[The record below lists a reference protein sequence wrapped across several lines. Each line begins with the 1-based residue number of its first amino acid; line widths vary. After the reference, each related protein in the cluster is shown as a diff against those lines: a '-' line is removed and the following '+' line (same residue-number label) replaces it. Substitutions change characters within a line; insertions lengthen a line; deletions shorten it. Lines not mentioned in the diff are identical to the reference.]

1 MKNKS
6 IEILALTILCSLLAT
21 TKIVPVKAAP
31 SSDGAKSKS
40 KPLKDTKLLENTPL
54 FESTKFRIA
63 FITTLSMTG
72 LAILIG
78 TGKSIK
84 YYNFQQE
91 EQEQEPE
98 ESKIEID
105 QKAVLNENNTKEN
118 DDRVNGAGNKELE
131 SQTETPEQQVEQLV
145 KQETSPNSYQQW
157 PLDDPKADYRRVYQ
171 NLQQQV
177 YQSPDFANNPTWE
190 VDTWEVDVEIAI
202 MILSKSPNNFE
213 QVKKVLLESDRVRE
227 WKQSL
232 PQEEFKTKTSEYI
245 EKANNWAQDL
255 QKWRTSQ
262 SSERELSSK

>member
-6 IEILALTILCSLLAT
+6 LEILALTILCSLLVT

-31 SSDGAKSKS
+31 SSKDGKSKS

-54 FESTKFRIA
+54 FESKKFRIA

-84 YYNFQQE
+84 YNNSQE
-91 EQEQEPE
+91 EE
-98 ESKIEID
+98 EELKTDSNQKPVSK
-105 QKAVLNENNTKEN
+105 ENNTKEN
-118 DDRVNGAGNKELE
+118 NDRVSGAGSKELE
-131 SQTETPEQQVEQLV
+131 SETKTPEHQVETSVQ
-145 KQETSPNSYQQW
+145 QETSPNSSQQW
-157 PLDDPKADYRRVYQ
+157 PLDDPKADYQQVYQ

-190 VDTWEVDVEIAI
+190 VDSWEVDVEIAI
-202 MILSKSPNNFE
+202 MILSRSPNNFE

-227 WKQSL
+227 WKKSL

-245 EKANNWAQDL
+245 EKAYNWAQDL
-255 QKWRTSQ
+255 QKWRTTQ
-262 SSERELSSK
+262 SSERELSSR

>member
-6 IEILALTILCSLLAT
+6 LEILALTILCSLLVA

-31 SSDGAKSKS
+31 SSGGAKSKS

-72 LAILIG
+72 LAILMG

-84 YYNFQQE
+84 YYNSRQE
-91 EQEQEPE
+91 EQEQE
-98 ESKIEID
+98 ESKTEID
-105 QKAVLNENNTKEN
+105 QKAILKENNTKEN
-118 DDRVNGAGNKELE
+118 DDRVSGAGSEELE
-131 SQTETPEQQVEQLV
+131 SQTQTPEQQVEQLV
-145 KQETSPNSYQQW
+145 KQETSPNSSQQW
-157 PLDDPKADYRRVYQ
+157 PLDDPKADYRQVYQ

-202 MILSKSPNNFE
+202 MILSRSPNNFE

-262 SSERELSSK
+262 SSERELSSR